1 MIDLAQIPA
10 AAATLLLAIG
20 VFIASGLI
28 AAWVR
33 FVSIPHLRRERELRA
48 QSCCTDCTN
57 PLPQGDLG
65 PMCGECWGRNFPA

>member
-10 AAATLLLAIG
+10 AAATLLLSVGAFAASA
-20 VFIASGLI
+20 FIAL
-28 AAWVR
+28 WVR
-33 FVSIPHLRRERELRA
+33 FVSIPHLRRERPASA
-48 QSCCTDCTN
+48 QGCCTDCTN